1 MSDKNINPLELSD
14 EDFLNTPLSVFE
26 NTNEETVE
34 QSDDIEDKEEIEN
47 KEVTNSTDTNNDV
60 TEEEEEDNEN
70 LNDDTSQAQNNAPD
84 EDIHENSDNDTT
96 LEKNG
101 QEEPENQDND
111 TTSTEDTDNEA
122 EKVDI
127 GIDYE
132 AEYKK
137 IFAPFKANGR
147 MVQLDN
153 ADQAIQLMQ
162 MGAGYNEKMSKLKPS
177 LRILKMLENNQL
189 LDEAKLNYLI
199 DLDKK
204 NPDAINKLIKESG
217 IDPLDVD
224 VEKENTYKPNN
235 YNVNEKAFEVD
246 MVLKDIEGTGS
257 FSRTIDIIGNKWDD
271 ESKKALY
278 DNPENIRFIN
288 EQVSNGIFDQINNI
302 IQNQRM
308 LGNLK
313 GVSDIEAYHKI
324 GAYMTE
330 HKLFNGQN
338 TQGQNSGQNKS
349 VNNSGVPANTSD
361 KNQISK
367 LNDRRKAAGST
378 SSTSKTSTPANNKIN
393 PLEMSDE
400 EFEKLGIR

>member
-34 QSDDIEDKEEIEN
+34 QSDDTENEDDVNTDSSKEEEN
-47 KEVTNSTDTNNDV
+47 ENSGDS
-60 TEEEEEDNEN
+60 TESNIDATQEQNKAPEEDISENPDNE
-70 LNDDTSQAQNNAPD
+70 PD
-84 EDIHENSDNDTT
+84 S
-96 LEKNG
+96 EKDE

-308 LGNLK
+308 LGNLR

-367 LNDRRKAAGST
+367 LNDRRKAASST
-378 SSTSKTSTPANNKIN
+378 SSASKTSTPANNKIN

>member
-34 QSDDIEDKEEIEN
+34 QSDDTENEDDVNTDSSKEEEN
-47 KEVTNSTDTNNDV
+47 ENSGDS
-60 TEEEEEDNEN
+60 TESNIDATQEQNKAPEEDISENPDNE
-70 LNDDTSQAQNNAPD
+70 PD
-84 EDIHENSDNDTT
+84 S
-96 LEKNG
+96 EKDE
-101 QEEPENQDND
+101 QEEAQNQDND

-235 YNVNEKAFEVD
+235 YNVNDKAFEVD

-308 LGNLK
+308 LGNLR

-361 KNQISK
+361 KNQVSK

-378 SSTSKTSTPANNKIN
+378 SSASKTSTPANNKIN